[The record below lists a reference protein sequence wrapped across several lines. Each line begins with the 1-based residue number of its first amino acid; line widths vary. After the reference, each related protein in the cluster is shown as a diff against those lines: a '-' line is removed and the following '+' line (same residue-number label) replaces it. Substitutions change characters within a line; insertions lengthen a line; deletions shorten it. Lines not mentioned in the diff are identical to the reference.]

1 MENRLLTPPMADHTA
16 PGHDFPTPLFMS
28 PAFAGHDTGDHP
40 ENPGRYLAIQNALNT
55 SGLLRGRPLP
65 VFAPASDADI
75 LRVHEPGLLRTL
87 ESLAGQGGAWIDHD
101 TMIAPDSLGV
111 ARLAAG
117 AGIAAV
123 DAVLAPDAPHRR
135 AFALGRPPG
144 HHATPTRA
152 MGFCLLN
159 TIAISAAHALDR
171 GLSRVA
177 IIDWDV
183 HHGNGTQDCFYDRND
198 VFFCSLHQWPLYPGT
213 GAREERGI
221 GAGEGWT
228 LNLPLPPGSD
238 DGVYLD
244 VFGRE
249 VAPAV
254 RAARP
259 ELILVS
265 AGFDAHQDDPL
276 ANMNVTTEGFRQ
288 LARRVA
294 ALADELCDGR
304 LVVVLEGGYSRAALA
319 SSVVAVV
326 GELDQPHR

>member
-1 MENRLLTPPMADHTA
+1 MENRLLTPPMADSTA
-16 PGHDFPTPLFMS
+16 PGHDFPTSLFMS

-40 ENPGRYLAIQNALNT
+40 ENSGRYLAIQNALTT

-65 VFAPASDADI
+65 AFAPASDADI
-75 LRVHEPGLLRTL
+75 LRVHDPRLLRML
-87 ESLAGQGGAWIDHD
+87 ESLTAQGGGWIDHD
-101 TMIAPDSLGV
+101 TVAAADSLHV
-111 ARLAAG
+111 ARLAAV
-117 AGIAAV
+117 AGVAAV
-123 DAVLAPDAPHRR
+123 DSVLAPGATHRR
-135 AFALGRPPG
+135 AFVLGRPPG

-228 LNLPLPPGSD
+228 LNLPLPAGSD
-238 DGVYLD
+238 DGIYLD
-244 VFGRE
+244 VFERD

-254 RAARP
+254 RAAHP
-259 ELILVS
+259 DLILVS
-265 AGFDAHQDDPL
+265 AGFDAHIDDPL
-276 ANMNVTTEGFRQ
+276 ANMKVTTEGFRL
-288 LARRVA
+288 LARRA
-294 ALADELCDGR
+294 AVLADELCDGR
-304 LVVVLEGGYSRAALA
+304 LVIVLEGGYNPAALA